1 MAINISAIQMR
12 NGNLPMLVR
21 GIMEAFELKA
31 ENLMFEITES
41 AAMEQPTETVRIL
54 DLLHD
59 MGISIAIDDFGTGY
73 SSLSYLHMFPIN
85 HLKLDRSFVS
95 EIGDDTDGSVICGAT
110 IGLAHS
116 LGQKVVAEGIETD
129 EQLSYLKRSGCDMGQ
144 GYLFSRPLP
153 ADQLIAFIRQH
164 NS

>member
-1 MAINISAIQMR
+1 MVNFGPELPSE
-12 NGNLPMLVR
+12 NGQ
-21 GIMEAFELKA
+21 F
-31 ENLMFEITES
+31 
-41 AAMEQPTETVRIL
+41 
-54 DLLHD
+54 
-59 MGISIAIDDFGTGY
+59 
-73 SSLSYLHMFPIN
+73 
-85 HLKLDRSFVS
+85 
-95 EIGDDTDGSVICGAT
+95 SVGVNS
-110 IGLAHS
+110 LAHS

>member
-1 MAINISAIQMR
+1 MPVIS
-12 NGNLPMLVR
+12 PSSS
-21 GIMEAFELKA
+21 KA
-31 ENLMFEITES
+31 AL
-41 AAMEQPTETVRIL
+41 
-54 DLLHD
+54 
-59 MGISIAIDDFGTGY
+59 Y
-73 SSLSYLHMFPIN
+73 
-85 HLKLDRSFVS
+85 
-95 EIGDDTDGSVICGAT
+95 
-110 IGLAHS
+110 LAHS

>member
-1 MAINISAIQMR
+1 MDMLDDEQDAII
-12 NGNLPMLVR
+12 VR
-21 GIMEAFELKA
+21 
-31 ENLMFEITES
+31 S
-41 AAMEQPTETVRIL
+41 
-54 DLLHD
+54 
-59 MGISIAIDDFGTGY
+59 
-73 SSLSYLHMFPIN
+73 
-85 HLKLDRSFVS
+85 
-95 EIGDDTDGSVICGAT
+95 T

>member
-1 MAINISAIQMR
+1 MNT
-12 NGNLPMLVR
+12 LVN
-21 GIMEAFELKA
+21 F
-31 ENLMFEITES
+31 ES
-41 AAMEQPTETVRIL
+41 A
-54 DLLHD
+54 LLR
-59 MGISIAIDDFGTGY
+59 
-73 SSLSYLHMFPIN
+73 LHGQF
-85 HLKLDRSFVS
+85 
-95 EIGDDTDGSVICGAT
+95 SVGVNS
-110 IGLAHS
+110 LAHS